1 MGSCLSLLLVVSVW
15 NTRGESGDACSP
27 GLCASERGVLAG
39 VGWGSGLW
47 AGCRARPQRCHLP
60 SALFLVGGESGA
72 GSRVTAQEPPLS
84 LLLSLF
90 LVSPKPSPGNLGWSG
105 PGGVVRGGAEPSW
118 CRQGFVVWVSCL
130 RYHGS
135 RYEPCGSE
143 CKVLKDHLAT
153 SSPGLLA
160 SSFLGQPVALQEL
173 RGLVRRLQNIASL
186 LTPL

>member
-1 MGSCLSLLLVVSVW
+1 MRAETPVLPGWVLQKGGWGGCWGWLGEWSLGGMPRTPPALPPSQC
-15 NTRGESGDACSP
+15 TFPGGRGERSRLTCNRAGAFSG
-27 GLCASERGVLAG
+27 
-39 VGWGSGLW
+39 
-47 AGCRARPQRCHLP
+47 
-60 SALFLVGGESGA
+60 
-72 GSRVTAQEPPLS
+72 
-84 LLLSLF
+84 LSLF

-130 RYHGS
+130 RYHSS
-135 RYEPCGSE
+135 RYEPCGEPCGSE

-173 RGLVRRLQNIASL
+173 RGLVHRLQNIASL